1 MSEASD
7 ATRTYS
13 GMHTDYRTP
22 RESEATEISEG
33 DRTLSGASG
42 IHVDYATGRAPVNT
56 GFSLNL
62 GQLGGE
68 QPAPLL
74 NKQGSFEG
82 KFDATSAT
90 PRSKLVGEE
99 LENRNTL
106 ATPRTQASRVERAKT
121 SKASLT
127 SSGGYFGEGGDRR
140 HAEDVRRPR
149 RPCEDLE
156 GVAQLFGRVLRRG
169 DRRHAADLCRALGR
183 AQGSKMSTSSKD
195 SRPPPELED
204 AGVGGAF
211 ARLSEESE
219 LPEAS
224 IESVDVRPSMTQMQQ
239 VDFGGVQR
247 RPSRRRTLWLGE
259 QRVVAVTSAG
269 ARRIL
274 TVCWSLQF
282 VVSAAFMILAW
293 VATPAI
299 FLNNNAEAVGVAF
312 AWSIALRFFILEPL
326 ILRIV
331 SCCGPLGGRLFLDN
345 ILGVHA
351 YTIGRHPD
359 ERHDPPAEVGVADD
373 EEENFEALGKFIKNM
388 PERSSRASE
397 RWNQSVLPGG
407 AGGGLRSPRLGG
419 RRLSMGARLPAA
431 GRPGA
436 QPRRRA
442 AGRGGGRSPAL
453 PRVDA
458 ECAGPR
464 DVGSVCRPPHESAA
478 WRVPAGRRAE
488 DVEPWEQHVGRRRR
502 PLPRLSDLRETD
514 HVCVHA
520 ASFILYPPAEIKLN
534 ERNAYERFRPPS
546 AAPPVRRKA
555 YTHALD
561 WCVL

>member
-1 MSEASD
+1 MS
-7 ATRTYS
+7 TVR
-13 GMHTDYRTP
+13 R
-22 RESEATEISEG
+22 
-33 DRTLSGASG
+33 
-42 IHVDYATGRAPVNT
+42 
-56 GFSLNL
+56 
-62 GQLGGE
+62 
-68 QPAPLL
+68 
-74 NKQGSFEG
+74 
-82 KFDATSAT
+82 
-90 PRSKLVGEE
+90 
-99 LENRNTL
+99 
-106 ATPRTQASRVERAKT
+106 T
-121 SKASLT
+121 SKASLS
-127 SSGGYFGEGGDRR
+127 SSGGYFGEVT
-140 HAEDVRRPR
+140 AATPR
-149 RPCEDLE
+149 TY
-156 GVAQLFGRVLRRG
+156 AGR
-169 DRRHAADLCRALGR
+169 LGR

-326 ILRIV
+326 ILRIA

-373 EEENFEALGKFIKNM
+373 EARRTSRPSAN
-388 PERSSRASE
+388 SSRICPSARRARASGGI
-397 RWNQSVLPGG
+397 RACCPAAPPAASV
-407 AGGGLRSPRLGG
+407 ASS
-419 RRLSMGARLPAA
+419 RRAETPQECRRLPAA

-442 AGRGGGRSPAL
+442 AGRGRGRSPAL

-458 ECAGPR
+458 WLRAAPR
-464 DVGSVCRPPHESAA
+464 AARRRVCMSTAA
-478 WRVPAGRRAE
+478 RVCSLARARRRAGRGCGA
-488 DVEPWEQHVGRRRR
+488 VGAACGSTTPAAPAIIGSER
-502 PLPRLSDLRETD
+502 D
-514 HVCVHA
+514 HVCVHELR
-520 ASFILYPPAEIKLN
+520 SSYILLLK
-534 ERNAYERFRPPS
+534 
-546 AAPPVRRKA
+546 
-555 YTHALD
+555 
-561 WCVL
+561 